1 MTDSTHYL
9 SENLSKRRRAQIGSR
24 VGRRQRGRTMERI
37 HFRRHWGLSAKTRHE
52 LGWCDAALE
61 TLREAPASPE
71 SRRRLSDAAL
81 AKGVAGTMALAGAS
95 VSEKEAA
102 GLVAGRRLPA
112 SQRHVETEA
121 RNVLDAHGALAA
133 EVAEGGVGP
142 VTPARVLRL
151 HGLVGQG
158 LGKRFAGAPGRF
170 RASDLPDAP
179 LPCPPARE
187 VAGLVER
194 LCEWLDAQ
202 FGSPGANASATKGA
216 PSGGG
221 PVVHAV
227 AAHAYLSWIRPFEDG
242 NGRTARLVES
252 GVLLSSGAPVAA
264 SLLLSAHYGETPR
277 EYRRQLRRAA
287 RDRSVTSFVAYAA
300 SGFRD
305 GLDALVRAIRLP
317 QMEAAWRVFVFQRFA
332 EQPHLKTSVF
342 KRRRDLVL
350 ALPMYRSFPL
360 GDATALDSWIART
373 YRSLSERTLR
383 RDLDVLTEMG
393 LLTEDDGQY
402 RTNTAVLR
410 PDSRASADAP
420 SEDARS

>member
-1 MTDSTHYL
+1 
-9 SENLSKRRRAQIGSR
+9 
-24 VGRRQRGRTMERI
+24 MERI

-71 SRRRLSDAAL
+71 SRRRLSDTAL

-102 GLVAGRRLPA
+102 GLVGGRRLPA

-121 RNVLDAHGALAA
+121 RNVLAAHRALTA
-133 EVAEGGVGP
+133 ETAESGGGP
-142 VTPARVLRL
+142 AVTPERVLRL

-170 RASDLPDAP
+170 RASDLSDAP

-187 VAGLVER
+187 VPALVER

-202 FGSPGANASATKGA
+202 FGAPGAGDASAVREAT
-216 PSGGG
+216 PGGG

-227 AAHAYLSWIRPFEDG
+227 AAHAYLSWIRPFDDG

-252 GVLLSSGAPVAA
+252 GVLLSSGAPAAA

-305 GLDALVRAIRLP
+305 GLDALVQAIRLP
-317 QMEAAWRVFVFQRFA
+317 QLESAWRVFVFQRFA

-350 ALPMYRSFPL
+350 ALPMHRSFRL

-383 RDLDVLTEMG
+383 RDLDVLTELG

-402 RTNTAVLR
+402 RANTAVLR

-420 SEDARS
+420 TEDARS

>member
-1 MTDSTHYL
+1 
-9 SENLSKRRRAQIGSR
+9 
-24 VGRRQRGRTMERI
+24 MERI

-102 GLVAGRRLPA
+102 GLVGGRRLPA

-121 RNVLDAHGALAA
+121 RNVLAAHRALTAEAA
-133 EVAEGGVGP
+133 ESGGGP
-142 VTPARVLRL
+142 AVTPERVLRL

-170 RASDLPDAP
+170 RANDLSDAP

-187 VAGLVER
+187 VAALVER

-202 FGSPGANASATKGA
+202 FGAPGT
-216 PSGGG
+216 GGG

-227 AAHAYLSWIRPFEDG
+227 AAHAYLSWIRPFDDG

-252 GVLLSSGAPVAA
+252 GVLLSSGAPAAA

-277 EYRRQLRRAA
+277 EYRRQLRQAA

-305 GLDALVRAIRLP
+305 GLDALVQAMRLP
-317 QMEAAWRVFVFQRFA
+317 QLESAWRVFVFHRFA

-350 ALPMYRSFPL
+350 ALPMHRSFRL

-383 RDLDVLTEMG
+383 RDLDVLTELG

-402 RTNTAVLR
+402 RANTAVLR

-420 SEDARS
+420 AEDAGS

>member
-1 MTDSTHYL
+1 
-9 SENLSKRRRAQIGSR
+9 
-24 VGRRQRGRTMERI
+24 MERI

-121 RNVLDAHGALAA
+121 RNVLAAHRALTAEAA
-133 EVAEGGVGP
+133 ESGGGP
-142 VTPARVLRL
+142 AVTPERVLRL

-170 RASDLPDAP
+170 RANDLSDAP

-187 VAGLVER
+187 VPALVER

-202 FGSPGANASATKGA
+202 FGAPGAGGASAVREAT
-216 PSGGG
+216 PGGG
-221 PVVHAV
+221 PVVHAA
-227 AAHAYLSWIRPFEDG
+227 AAHAYLSWIRPFDDG

-252 GVLLSSGAPVAA
+252 GVLLSSGAPAAA

-305 GLDALVRAIRLP
+305 GLDALVQAMRLP
-317 QMEAAWRVFVFQRFA
+317 QLESAWRVFVFHRFA

-350 ALPMYRSFPL
+350 ALPMHRSFRL

-383 RDLDVLTEMG
+383 RDLDVLTELG

-402 RTNTAVLR
+402 RANTAVLR

-420 SEDARS
+420 AEDARS